1 MATREGNDLF
11 SSFVNCVVLATI
23 YAEEEGIAKEEYKK
37 IPQIS
42 LFGNLFAGHWEIPSH
57 TAAATMNCIRNIL
70 VNTTTRMRI
79 GDGIVWTM
87 ETDHESIHFLV
98 LLGMSSFM
106 ITPDTWMS
114 IGKGLGCCSW
124 LPNCFARPLQNA
136 IIKVGPLHQCCHLNI
151 SLHRLLVCW
160 RQINGAMEIHFVSNS
175 ATDDCMPAA
184 QVCT

>member
-136 IIKVGPLHQCCHLNI
+136 IIKVGPLHTNAVIWTFLC
-151 SLHRLLVCW
+151 
-160 RQINGAMEIHFVSNS
+160 
-175 ATDDCMPAA
+175 TDC
-184 QVCT
+184 